1 MTAVLL
7 GGMLTALCLALSA
20 AENQQL
26 GSRSHQLAMWTN
38 SWAVD
43 NTLRNASHQQVGGGG
58 LCICPAVGPAFCSQ
72 HQEHGLPGLMA
83 QTYGYITVNI
93 YAL

>member
-1 MTAVLL
+1 MAVLL
-7 GGMLTALCLALSA
+7 EGMLTALCLALSA

-58 LCICPAVGPAFCSQ
+58 LCIVQLWDLLSAANTRNMPCLG
-72 HQEHGLPGLMA
+72 
-83 QTYGYITVNI
+83 
-93 YAL
+93 